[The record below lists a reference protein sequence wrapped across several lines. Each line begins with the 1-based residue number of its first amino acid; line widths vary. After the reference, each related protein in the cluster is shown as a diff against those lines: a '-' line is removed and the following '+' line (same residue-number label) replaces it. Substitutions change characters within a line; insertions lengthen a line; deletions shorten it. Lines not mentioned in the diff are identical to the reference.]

1 MPHLPSADQGRGR
14 LRSCSVLTTPY
25 EADFETRIVKH
36 QHDRRYDAS
45 VMGEC
50 RFFSICLSVL
60 SHRTYV
66 HLVSREIICLEQTQG
81 SIWDPGMP

>member
-1 MPHLPSADQGRGR
+1 MPALPGADQGRGR
-14 LRSCSVLTTPY
+14 LRSCSVDSTVDY

-36 QHDRRYDAS
+36 QHDRRYGAS

-50 RFFSICLSVL
+50 RFFSVCLSVL

-66 HLVSREIICLEQTQG
+66 HIVSR
-81 SIWDPGMP
+81 